1 MNPLEERIYNLSSVG
16 LKEKA
21 NLIIGEEKYIETE
34 DNIFSFKDLNSFKVE
49 DKKIF
54 LTNEEGDKFYF
65 ESEQFEIIKDLIL

>member
-1 MNPLEERIYNLSSVG
+1 MNPLEERIYSLSSVG

-65 ESEQFEIIKDLIL
+65 KSEQFEIIKDLIL